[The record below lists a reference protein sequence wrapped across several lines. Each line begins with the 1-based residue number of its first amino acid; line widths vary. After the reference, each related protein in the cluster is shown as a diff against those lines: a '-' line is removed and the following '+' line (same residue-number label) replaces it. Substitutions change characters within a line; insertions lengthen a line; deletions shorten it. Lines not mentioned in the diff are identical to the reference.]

1 MQSMEEKME
10 KTIYYISEAAQK
22 VQVESHVL
30 RYWEDELKLPIH
42 RNEMGHRCYTKENIE
57 QLQEIKAL
65 KEQGLQLK
73 AIKAII
79 DKGEDHILN
88 KAQKYIVSLSK
99 DSDPDKTVIY
109 PIGED
114 GAKDVLKE
122 TGSVSQAAALQ
133 EKVKAMKELDQRE
146 KETAAGKKA
155 PDGNGTTVDKETG
168 TANGQPAGN
177 GQASGKELEAVKGQA
192 SGNEQT
198 SGKKPEVAKKQL
210 AGNGQASG
218 REAETAKKQSAG
230 DGRTF
235 GREAETTGK
244 RPVVNEQVPA
254 KEAEAA
260 KGQSIDKMMA
270 GGDDKNTLLC
280 AAPQTQSAQ
289 TTVEAGPGDPINE
302 KAARLQLLLQHMITD
317 AVRTA
322 NRELCSDVK
331 ESILKELDYQFRMQ
345 EERDDERWKKEEE
358 HYRRID
364 EMIRERH
371 GFKEKS
377 KKDRK
382 KSPISF

>member
-109 PIGED
+109 SIGED

-155 PDGNGTTVDKETG
+155 PDGNGMTVDKEPK
-168 TANGQPAGN
+168 TANGQP
-177 GQASGKELEAVKGQA
+177 S
-192 SGNEQT
+192 
-198 SGKKPEVAKKQL
+198 
-210 AGNGQASG
+210 GNGQASG
-218 REAETAKKQSAG
+218 R
-230 DGRTF
+230 
-235 GREAETTGK
+235 
-244 RPVVNEQVPA
+244 
-254 KEAEAA
+254 EAEAA

-322 NRELCSDVK
+322 NQELCSDVK

-371 GFKEKS
+371 GFKDKS